1 MKKSLVAFLS
11 MMMILSV
18 ALVGC
23 SSTASNDGDS
33 ILAKVK
39 ERGHVVVGVNDKLPG
54 FGFIESDG
62 SYSGFDIDFAHALA
76 AAIFGDPSKVEFRP
90 LSASERFSA
99 VQSGDVDVL
108 IRNTTWTT
116 TRDTDVGLNFAPTT
130 FYDGQGMM
138 VRKNSG
144 VNSLKDLDGMVIGV
158 ESGTTTELNLTDQ
171 LEALGI
177 KGYEIATYDNADA
190 VVAAYEAGSIDAWTT
205 DKSGLISRQSTLSNP
220 SEHKILNDT
229 MSKEPLGPAVIQG
242 DDQWFD
248 VVKWVTYATIQAEEL
263 GITSKNID
271 SFMNSDD
278 PVISR
283 FLGTQDGLGG
293 FLGLDN
299 DFAVNVIKHVGNYG
313 EIFDRNLGKDSQFNL
328 ERGINALYTEGG
340 LIYSPPFR

>member
-1 MKKSLVAFLS
+1 MRKSLVAFLS
-11 MMMILSV
+11 MIMILSA

-23 SSTASNDGDS
+23 SSTASNEGDS
-33 ILAKVK
+33 ILDRVK
-39 ERGHVVVGVNDKLPG
+39 ERGYVVVGVNDKLPG
-54 FGFIESDG
+54 FGYTDSDG
-62 SYSGFDIDFAHALA
+62 TFKGFDIDFAHALA
-76 AAIFGDPSKVEFRP
+76 AAIFGDASKVEFRP

-99 VQSGDVDVL
+99 VASGDVDVL

-116 TRDTDVGLNFAPTT
+116 SRDTDVGLNFAPTT

-144 VNSLKDLDGMVIGV
+144 VKSLKDLDGMTIGV

-177 KGYEIATYDNADA
+177 KGYKIQTFDNADA

-220 SEHKILNDT
+220 NDHKILNDT

-242 DDQWFD
+242 DDKWFD
-248 VVKWVTYATIQAEEL
+248 VVKWVTYATIEAEEL

-271 SFMNSDD
+271 SFLGSDD
-278 PVISR
+278 PVVSR
-283 FLGTQDGLGG
+283 FLGEQDGLGG
-293 FLGLDN
+293 FLGLPD
-299 DFAVNVIKHVGNYG
+299 DFAVQIIKQVGNYG
-313 EIFDRNLGKDSQFNL
+313 EIFDRNLGKDSQFKL
-328 ERGINALYTEGG
+328 DRGINALHTDGG